1 MSFFAIERCRDI
13 NRSRI
18 VHLRG
23 RLLGTTS
30 NMNRI
35 LPPGFAVAVVAII
48 LSIPFDVR
56 LTRAPDS
63 WPIILLNPKE
73 ARRYRIEIMG
83 IALLVVAVVD
93 ECRAGTCRALNWSI
107 RRRVFSTICGAIGSF
122 SPCPTCGYSS

>member
-1 MSFFAIERCRDI
+1 MSRHQSLAHSASARASARYDEQHESYSATR
-13 NRSRI
+13 
-18 VHLRG
+18 VQ
-23 RLLGTTS
+23 
-30 NMNRI
+30 
-35 LPPGFAVAVVAII
+35 AVGDAVVAII

-93 ECRAGTCRALNWSI
+93 ERRAGTCRALNWSI

-122 SPCPTCGYSS
+122 SPCPTCGYTS